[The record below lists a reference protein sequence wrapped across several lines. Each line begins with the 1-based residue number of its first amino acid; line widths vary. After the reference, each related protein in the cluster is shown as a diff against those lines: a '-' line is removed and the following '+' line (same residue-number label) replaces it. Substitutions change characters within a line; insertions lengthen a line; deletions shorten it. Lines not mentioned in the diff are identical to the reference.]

1 MRIALIAD
9 SFPPLRTS
17 AAVQLKDLA
26 REFAQEGHD
35 VTVMLPAA
43 GLKDAW
49 VLDQDQAGF
58 SVLRLR
64 APKVK
69 DVGYLRRTLAEF
81 LMPFAMRFNLKRS
94 PLAQAKW
101 DGVVWY
107 SPSIFHGLFVDAL
120 KRDSGCS
127 SYLILRDIFPE
138 WALDMGLMGRGLPY
152 LIFKAVA
159 LYQYNVADT
168 IGVQTK
174 GNLSYFRRWAN
185 KPSRQ
190 LEVLQNWIS
199 DRPVMPCSISI
210 NNTRLAGRKVFVYA
224 GNMGVA
230 QGADVLID
238 MAVALQSRVDIGFL
252 FVGRGS
258 EAKKLAGIAEAKR
271 LDNVLFFGEI
281 DPDEIPG
288 LYAQCTAGLLTL
300 AQKHR
305 SHNIPGKFLTY
316 MQSGLPVLAC
326 INAGNDL
333 SAMIRENDVG
343 RVCEVAD
350 GFVLQQLAMD
360 LVDTLE
366 ADQTMKDRCL
376 RLHHDLFSPK
386 RAVRQIVTA
395 LKKGV
400 ALLS

>member
-17 AAVQLKDLA
+17 AAVQLRDLA
-26 REFAQEGHD
+26 REFTQEGHD

-64 APKVK
+64 APKAK

-81 LMPFAMRFNLKRS
+81 LMPLVMRFNLARS
-94 PLAQAKW
+94 PLAKNNW

-107 SPSIFHGLFVDAL
+107 SPSIFLGPFVNAL
-120 KRDSGCS
+120 KKRSCCK
-127 SYLILRDIFPE
+127 SYLVLRDVFPE
-138 WALDMGLMGRGLPY
+138 WALDMGLIGRGLPY
-152 LIFKAVA
+152 WIFKAVA

-174 GNLSYFRRWAN
+174 GNLPYFRRWAN
-185 KPSRQ
+185 KPGRQ
-190 LEVLQNWIS
+190 LEVLQNWLS
-199 DRPVMPCSISI
+199 CMPVMPCSIRLAQ
-210 NNTRLAGRKVFVYA
+210 TRLAGRKVFVYA

-258 EAKKLAGIAEAKR
+258 ETKKLSAMVEAEG
-271 LDNVLFFGEI
+271 LDNALFFEEI

-300 AQKHR
+300 APKHR
-305 SHNIPGKFLTY
+305 SHNIPGKFLSY
-316 MQSGLPVLAC
+316 MQSGLPVLAS

-333 SAMIRENDVG
+333 AAMIRENDVG
-343 RVCEVAD
+343 RVSELAD
-350 GFVLQQLAMD
+350 GFVLQQLAID

-366 ADQTMKDRCL
+366 ADQTMKERCL
-376 RLHHDLFSPK
+376 RLHRDLFSPK
-386 RAVRQIVTA
+386 LAVRQIVTA
-395 LKKGV
+395 LKKDV
-400 ALLS
+400 VLLS